1 MSIILA
7 RELLMTPALTILAKG
22 IALGLGAAAPI
33 GPVNVEIARRTLR
46 GGFRA
51 GFALGC
57 GAVTVDVCYVIL
69 STAGSASLIKNS
81 YFYWSLLVAGVLML
95 AYLGVMSWISAIK
108 VFTSDQSSENS
119 APAAPSLRG
128 GYITGLL
135 MTLLNPITL
144 LFWFAAVPSVL
155 AGRSQ
160 QPASDLPMICA
171 GVFVG
176 TISWVIGFAGALAI
190 VGRWR
195 RGLWM
200 FLADAFGGTT
210 LLAFAAYAVWRAV
223 HPPSSH

>member
-1 MSIILA
+1 MTSAWAILV
-7 RELLMTPALTILAKG
+7 KG
-22 IALGLGAAAPI
+22 VALGLGAAAPI
-33 GPVNVEIARRTLR
+33 GPVNVEMARRTLR
-46 GGFRA
+46 GGFPA

-57 GAVTVDVCYVIL
+57 GAVTVDCTYVIL
-69 STAGSASLIKNS
+69 STVGSATLVRNP
-81 YFYWSLLVAGVLML
+81 YFYWPLLMAGVLML
-95 AYLGVMSWISAIK
+95 TYLGTMSWISAIK
-108 VFTSDQSSENS
+108 VFTSDGSSENS
-119 APAAPSLRG
+119 ASPAPSLRG

-155 AGRSQ
+155 SVSPGSSQ
-160 QPASDLPMICA
+160 QAATDLPMICA

-176 TISWVIGFAGALAI
+176 TISWVIGFAGALAV

-210 LLAFAAYAVWRAV
+210 LLAFAAYAVWRAAMNR
-223 HPPSSH
+223 PGLSH